1 MYGMMLKT
9 ERGSDLMTDKLSAA
23 DKIRAA
29 RKKAGLTQ
37 QQLAEHYGIALR
49 TVEAWERGLRKP
61 PEYALPLLLRC
72 IELDFN
78 HEDEPAEQEEV
89 LSAPKKLIFTDH
101 IGKPLKESVLSGVK
115 QAYDDGK
122 VQDLGNS
129 TVDYDGNYRPDPKGR
144 LYMVLEPDKYG
155 LDMGLTFYVKEV

>member
-1 MYGMMLKT
+1 
-9 ERGSDLMTDKLSAA
+9 MTDKLSAA

-78 HEDEPAEQEEV
+78 HAEEPQTEHEEV

-101 IGKPLKESVLSGVK
+101 IGKPLKEPVLSAVK
-115 QAYDDGK
+115 RAYADGK
-122 VQDLGNS
+122 VQNLGSDTFDEEDNC
-129 TVDYDGNYRPDPKGR
+129 RQDPKGK
-144 LYMVLEPDKYG
+144 LYLVLEPENYG

>member
-1 MYGMMLKT
+1 
-9 ERGSDLMTDKLSAA
+9 MTDKLSVA
-23 DKIRAA
+23 DRLRTA

-61 PEYALPLLLRC
+61 PEYVLTLLLRC

-78 HEDEPAEQEEV
+78 HEGEPAVQEV

-101 IGKPLKESVLSGVK
+101 IGKPLKEPVLSAVK
-115 QAYDDGK
+115 RAYADGK

>member
-1 MYGMMLKT
+1 
-9 ERGSDLMTDKLSAA
+9 MTDKLSAA

-72 IELDFN
+72 LELDFN
-78 HEDEPAEQEEV
+78 HEDEPAPKQLIFLDNIGRPLKEPV
-89 LSAPKKLIFTDH
+89 LSA
-101 IGKPLKESVLSGVK
+101 VK
-115 QAYDDGK
+115 RAYADGK
-122 VQDLGNS
+122 VQDLGSDTFDEEDNC
-129 TVDYDGNYRPDPKGR
+129 RQDPKGK
-144 LYMVLEPDKYG
+144 LYLVLEPENYG

>member
-1 MYGMMLKT
+1 
-9 ERGSDLMTDKLSAA
+9 MTDKLSAA

-78 HEDEPAEQEEV
+78 HEDEPAPKQLIFLDNIGRPLKEPV
-89 LSAPKKLIFTDH
+89 LSA
-101 IGKPLKESVLSGVK
+101 VK
-115 QAYDDGK
+115 RAYADGK
-122 VQDLGNS
+122 VQDLGSDTFDEEDNC
-129 TVDYDGNYRPDPKGR
+129 RQDPKGK
-144 LYMVLEPDKYG
+144 LYLVLEPENYG
-155 LDMGLTFYVKEV
+155 LDMGLTFYVQEV

>member
-1 MYGMMLKT
+1 
-9 ERGSDLMTDKLSAA
+9 MTDKLSVA

-78 HEDEPAEQEEV
+78 HAEEPQTEHEEV

-101 IGKPLKESVLSGVK
+101 IGKPLKEPVLSAVK
-115 QAYDDGK
+115 RAYADGK
-122 VQDLGNS
+122 VQNLGSDTFDEEDNC
-129 TVDYDGNYRPDPKGR
+129 RQDPKGK
-144 LYMVLEPDKYG
+144 LYLVLEPENYG
-155 LDMGLTFYVKEV
+155 LDMGLTFYVQEV